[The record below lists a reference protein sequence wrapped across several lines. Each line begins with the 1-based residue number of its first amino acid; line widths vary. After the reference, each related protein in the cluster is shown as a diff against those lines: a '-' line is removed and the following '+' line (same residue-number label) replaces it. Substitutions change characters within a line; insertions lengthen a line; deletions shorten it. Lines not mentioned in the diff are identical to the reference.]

1 MNGIAAGSVHKHP
14 LKKNGALLRDK
25 DRLHKETHLHT
36 MHTAVLDRMGPGVWA
51 GCGMDITACL
61 LITKVKHDYREANL
75 SLQVQDEANTMEPK
89 NHG

>member
-1 MNGIAAGSVHKHP
+1 
-14 LKKNGALLRDK
+14 
-25 DRLHKETHLHT
+25 

-51 GCGMDITACL
+51 GCGMDITVCL